1 MASVGGV
8 INPKKKRKAKFPK
21 VDESKAST
29 EVQEEH
35 EDIMMEERQN
45 EMPTKSVEIRD
56 VRSKRVPPFQKEV
69 VKRHIEEMIFEM
81 PDIPYSIF
89 NPNVVKVD
97 EIPSFRRKKEE
108 PAEVEK
114 TYVNIQAELD
124 TEVGIDGFT
133 KYVYLEAVMPH
144 EAVNKSL
151 WRSHQI
157 FKIKANIS
165 L

>member
-1 MASVGGV
+1 M
-8 INPKKKRKAKFPK
+8 INPKKKQKAKFSK
-21 VDESKAST
+21 VDESKAPT
-29 EVQEEH
+29 EEEEEH
-35 EDIMMEERQN
+35 ED

-56 VRSKRVPPFQKEV
+56 VRSKRVPPSQKEV

-89 NPNVVKVD
+89 NPKVVKVD
-97 EIPSFRRKKEE
+97 EIPSFRPKKEE

-144 EAVNKSL
+144 EAANK
-151 WRSHQI
+151 
-157 FKIKANIS
+157 
-165 L
+165 